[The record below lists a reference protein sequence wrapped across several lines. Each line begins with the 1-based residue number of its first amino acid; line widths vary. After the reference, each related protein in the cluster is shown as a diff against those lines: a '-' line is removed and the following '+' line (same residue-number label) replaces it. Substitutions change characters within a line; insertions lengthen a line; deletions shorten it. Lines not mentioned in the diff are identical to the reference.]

1 MTNGITVKSKKVP
14 KNPPKIG
21 IKIKIIKITLD
32 AFASNEQYKSDLQ
45 LIYNFVLGQQRKRK
59 FLKNPYVFQY

>member
-32 AFASNEQYKSDLQ
+32 AFASNE
-45 LIYNFVLGQQRKRK
+45 
-59 FLKNPYVFQY
+59 